1 MITEET
7 FESDDRKDPSWDAG
21 DGGEGGDGRRL
32 VVDLDGYEGPLDML
46 LALARRQKVDLARI
60 SILQLADQYV
70 DYIEAAQDL
79 DLDIAADH
87 LVMAAWLAY
96 LKSRL
101 LLPDPPGDE
110 EPSGEELAAALSFQL
125 GRLEAMRAAG
135 VKIMALPRL
144 GRDVFARGAPEGL
157 TVVRRPVFEAT
168 LYDLLRGYAGYKIR
182 TRAGRLNVE
191 PSRIESMDQA
201 LQRLTRML
209 GKPVGWTRL
218 ADFLPPGLVND
229 LIGRGKIAATF
240 AACLELT
247 RQGRLRLRQSK
258 PFAPLFLRGVAKPS

>member
-1 MITEET
+1 MTDQP
-7 FESDDRKDPSWDAG
+7 FDSDEALNAARVG
-21 DGGEGGDGRRL
+21 DERRL

-46 LALARRQKVDLARI
+46 LALARQQKVDLARI

-70 DYIEAAQDL
+70 DYIERAREL

-110 EPSGEELAAALSFQL
+110 EPSGDELAAALSFQL
-125 GRLEAMRAAG
+125 RRLEAMRAAG

-157 TVVRRPVFEAT
+157 AVVRNPVFEAT
-168 LYDLLRGYAGYKIR
+168 LYELLRGYAGYKIR
-182 TRAGRLNVE
+182 TSAGRLNVE
-191 PSRIESMDQA
+191 PSLIVSMDQA
-201 LQRLTRML
+201 LQRLTGLL
-209 GKPVGWTRL
+209 GKSVDWTRL
-218 ADFLPPGLVND
+218 ASFLPPGLAND
-229 LIGRGKIAATF
+229 VIGRSSVAATF
-240 AACLELT
+240 AACLELS
-247 RQGRLRLRQSK
+247 RLGRLRLRQAK
-258 PFAPLFLRGVAKPS
+258 PFAPLFLRSVAK

>member
-1 MITEET
+1 MTDDA
-7 FESDDRKDPSWDAG
+7 FDSDEPLNAAG
-21 DGGEGGDGRRL
+21 DQRRL

-46 LALARRQKVDLARI
+46 LALARQQKVDLARI

-70 DYIEAAQDL
+70 DYIERAREL

-110 EPSGEELAAALSFQL
+110 EPTGEELAAALSFQL
-125 GRLEAMRAAG
+125 RRLEAMRAAG
-135 VKIMALPRL
+135 IKIMALPRL

-157 TVVRRPVFEAT
+157 AVVRNPVYEAT
-168 LYDLLRGYAGYKIR
+168 LYELLRGYAAYKIR

-191 PSRIESMDQA
+191 PSLIESMDQA
-201 LQRLTRML
+201 LQRLTGLL
-209 GKPVGWTRL
+209 GKSVDWTRL
-218 ADFLPPGLVND
+218 ASFLPPGLADDV
-229 LIGRGKIAATF
+229 IGRSSVAATF

-247 RQGRLRLRQSK
+247 RLGRLRLRQAQ
-258 PFAPLFLRGVAKPS
+258 PFAPLFLRNAAKSS

>member
-1 MITEET
+1 MTDEP
-7 FESDDRKDPSWDAG
+7 FDSDHQLNAAWDG
-21 DGGEGGDGRRL
+21 DDRRL

-46 LALARRQKVDLARI
+46 LALARQQKVDLARI

-70 DYIEAAQDL
+70 DYIERAREL

-110 EPSGEELAAALSFQL
+110 EPTGEELAAALSFQL
-125 GRLEAMRAAG
+125 RRLEAMRAAG
-135 VKIMALPRL
+135 IKIMALPRL

-157 TVVRRPVFEAT
+157 AVVRNPVYEAT
-168 LYDLLRGYAGYKIR
+168 LYELLRGYASYKIR
-182 TRAGRLNVE
+182 TRAGRLDLE
-191 PSRIESMDQA
+191 PSLIESMDQA
-201 LQRLTRML
+201 LQRLTGLL
-209 GKPVGWTRL
+209 GKSVDWTRL
-218 ADFLPPGLVND
+218 AGFLPSGLADDV
-229 LIGRGKIAATF
+229 IGRSTVAATF
-240 AACLELT
+240 AACLELA

-258 PFAPLFLRGVAKPS
+258 PFAPLFLRNAGKPS

>member
-1 MITEET
+1 MTVDP
-7 FESDDRKDPSWDAG
+7 FESDQQKDVPWDG
-21 DGGEGGDGRRL
+21 DERRL

-46 LALARRQKVDLARI
+46 LALARQQKVDLARI
-60 SILQLADQYV
+60 SILQLANQYV
-70 DYIEAAQDL
+70 DYIERAHQL

-101 LLPDPPGDE
+101 LLPAPTGDE
-110 EPSGEELAAALSFQL
+110 EPTGEALAAALSFQL
-125 GRLEAMRAAG
+125 RRLEAMRAAG
-135 VKIMALPRL
+135 EKVMALPRL

-157 TVVRRPVFEAT
+157 RLVRNPVFEAT
-168 LYDLLRGYAGYKIR
+168 LYELLVGYAGYKIR

-201 LQRLTRML
+201 LQRLTGML
-209 GKPVGWTRL
+209 SKSVDWTRL
-218 ADFLPPGLVND
+218 AGFLPPGLAND
-229 LIGRGKIAATF
+229 LIGRATVAATF

-247 RQGRLRLRQSK
+247 RLGRVRLRQAK
-258 PFAPLFLRGVAKPS
+258 PFAPLYLRSVAKS

>member
-1 MITEET
+1 MTVEP
-7 FESDDRKDPSWDAG
+7 FESDEHTDAHR
-21 DGGEGGDGRRL
+21 DGDGRRL

-46 LALARRQKVDLARI
+46 LGLARKQKVDLARI
-60 SILQLADQYV
+60 SILQLADQYI
-70 DYIEAAQDL
+70 DYIERARDL

-101 LLPDPPGDE
+101 LLPEPPGDE

-125 GRLEAMRAAG
+125 RRLEAMRGAG
-135 VKIMALPRL
+135 EKIMALPRL

-157 TVVRRPVFEAT
+157 AVVRKPVFEAT
-168 LYDLLRGYAGYKIR
+168 LYELLVGYAGYKIR

-201 LQRLTRML
+201 LQRLTGML
-209 GKPVGWTRL
+209 SKSVEWTRL
-218 ADFLPPGLVND
+218 VRFLPSGLAND
-229 LIGRGKIAATF
+229 LIGRSSVAATF

-247 RQGRLRLRQSK
+247 RQGRLRLRQAE
-258 PFAPLFLRGVAKPS
+258 PFAPLFLRIAEKSP